1 MQLRRNGT
9 DPIINEDMLVEAL
22 DVTVKSDTIQQVQSG
37 AFMLV
42 LDAWDRKVTRDQ
54 FIAALGASQSLVDAV
69 ARVSL
74 MMNVKK
80 AHARNGGLSD
90 VDIET
95 ALHGC
100 HDTAKTANVECLK
113 MVHLLKQCPLSE
125 DPIH

>member
-22 DVTVKSDTIQQVQSG
+22 DVTLTSETIQQVQSG

-54 FIAALGASQSLVDAV
+54 FIAALGASQAMIDSV

-74 MMNVKK
+74 MANVKR
-80 AHARNGGLSD
+80 AHARNDGLSN

-95 ALHGC
+95 ALQGC
-100 HDTAKTANVECLK
+100 MDGAKTANVECLK
-113 MVHLLKQCPLSE
+113 MAHLLKQCPLSE